1 MNIIY
6 FPHKLGQKK
15 NGVQNSYKVF
25 QKLGTIVDCKNDGEY
40 LFENLK
46 NLYEANSNSNQ
57 VNLNIGGDHSMAI
70 ASVADSLN
78 KYDNLKVLW
87 FDAHP
92 DINTYEK
99 SESKSY
105 HGMPLS
111 FLTGLD
117 KNENFPYI
125 KKHLDFKNLLYIGI
139 RDIDY
144 YEAEVIKK
152 YNIQYIKPED
162 FNRNS
167 DAALKKINDFIG
179 NDPYHISFDVD
190 GLDPCYIPCTG
201 TAVKEGLDLY
211 KVKYILDNLNTDN
224 LVNMDLTELNFE
236 LGDEQDQFKTLE
248 NTKYVLE
255 RFL

>member
-15 NGVQNSYKVF
+15 NGVQDSYKLFNLVG
-25 QKLGTIVDCKNDGEY
+25 KVVECKNDGDH

-46 NLYEANSNSNQ
+46 NLYEANANSNQ
-57 VNLNIGGDHSMAI
+57 PNLNIGGDHSMAI

-117 KNENFPYI
+117 KNDNFPYI

-139 RDIDY
+139 RDIDD

-152 YNIQYIKPED
+152 YNIQYIKCEEVNKNPYET
-162 FNRNS
+162 
-167 DAALKKINDFIG
+167 LKEIHHFIG
-179 NDPYHISFDVD
+179 ENPYHISFDVD

-201 TAVKEGLDLY
+201 TAVKDGMDLY
-211 KVKYILDNLNTDN
+211 RVKYIMDNIDTEN

-236 LGDEQDQFKTLE
+236 LGDADEQFKTME
-248 NTKYVLE
+248 NVKYVLE

>member
-25 QKLGTIVDCKNDGEY
+25 QKLGTIVDCKNDGDN

-57 VNLNIGGDHSMAI
+57 PNLNIGGDHSMAI
-70 ASVADSLN
+70 ASVAYSLN

-139 RDIDY
+139 RDIDE
-144 YEAEVIKK
+144 YEAEVIEK
-152 YNIQYIKPED
+152 YNIQYIKCEEVNKNPYET
-162 FNRNS
+162 
-167 DAALKKINDFIG
+167 LKEIHHFIG
-179 NDPYHISFDVD
+179 ENPYHISFDVD
-190 GLDPCYIPCTG
+190 GLDPYYIPCTG
-201 TAVKEGLDLY
+201 TAVKDGLDLY
-211 KVKYILDNLNTDN
+211 RVKYIMDNIDTKN

-236 LGDEQDQFKTLE
+236 LGDPDEQFKTIE
-248 NTKYVLE
+248 NVKYVLE

>member
-25 QKLGTIVDCKNDGEY
+25 QKLGTIVDCKNDGEH

-46 NLYEANSNSNQ
+46 NLYEANANSNQ
-57 VNLNIGGDHSMAI
+57 PNLNIGGDHSMAI
-70 ASVADSLN
+70 STVSNSLN

-125 KKHLDFKNLLYIGI
+125 K
-139 RDIDY
+139 
-144 YEAEVIKK
+144 
-152 YNIQYIKPED
+152 NIWI
-162 FNRNS
+162 
-167 DAALKKINDFIG
+167 LKI
-179 NDPYHISFDVD
+179 
-190 GLDPCYIPCTG
+190 CYIL
-201 TAVKEGLDLY
+201 A
-211 KVKYILDNLNTDN
+211 
-224 LVNMDLTELNFE
+224 
-236 LGDEQDQFKTLE
+236 
-248 NTKYVLE
+248 
-255 RFL
+255 

>member
-15 NGVQNSYKVF
+15 NGVQDSYKLFNLVG
-25 QKLGTIVDCKNDGEY
+25 KVVECKNDGEH

-46 NLYEANSNSNQ
+46 NLYEATPKVSP
-57 VNLNIGGDHSMAI
+57 NLNIGGDHLWLCIS
-70 ASVADSLN
+70 ADSLN

-117 KNENFPYI
+117 KNDNFPYI
-125 KKHLDFKNLLYIGI
+125 KKHLDFKNLFYIGI
-139 RDIDY
+139 RDIDD

-179 NDPYHISFDVD
+179 DDPYHISFDVD